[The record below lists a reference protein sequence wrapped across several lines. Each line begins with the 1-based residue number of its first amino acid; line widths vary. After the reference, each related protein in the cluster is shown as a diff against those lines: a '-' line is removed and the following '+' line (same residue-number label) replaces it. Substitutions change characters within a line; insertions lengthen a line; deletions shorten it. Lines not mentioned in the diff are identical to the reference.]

1 MYQQHDTV
9 KNDKKL
15 EINAY
20 QESYLSYVPLSS
32 WQSMLTYLSLYGKLS
47 IVT

>member
-9 KNDKKL
+9 KNNKEL

-20 QESYLSYVPLSS
+20 QGSYLLYDPLSS
-32 WQSMLTYLSLYGKLS
+32 CQSMLTYLSLYGKLS